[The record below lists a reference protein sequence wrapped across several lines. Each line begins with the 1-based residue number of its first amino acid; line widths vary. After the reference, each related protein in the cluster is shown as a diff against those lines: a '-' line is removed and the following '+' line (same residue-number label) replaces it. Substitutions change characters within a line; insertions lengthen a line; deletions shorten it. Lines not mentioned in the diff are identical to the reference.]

1 MECIQAGA
9 YIESE
14 RYMIKKRFRNWFR
27 NQRIGPKLM
36 WINTVTMVVAS
47 LLILTLIVA
56 IQTYTKRG
64 ELLDQVRVQAMMNAE
79 SLGATL
85 AFNDPASANELLD
98 KLKDLGF
105 VDRAE
110 LYSQDGKLFASFS
123 KNNQVAETKLSTLT
137 KGGEHS
143 IESSDYG
150 WLSLKY
156 VRLIS
161 ARGTEVG
168 HIYLEANLHQ
178 VYRQLIVF
186 MGMAIVAIILAATIG
201 LYILT
206 RLQKYIT
213 SPLIN
218 LTGLMD
224 KISEDKNYAL
234 RFKLDTK
241 DEIGEMA
248 HGFNSMLQQIE
259 QKNVALDNELQERKK
274 SEMRLDRLAHF
285 DMVTQLPNRYFF
297 NRRLATEKNEFQV
310 YGTEFGLMFIDLDNF
325 KIINDTLGHHVGDD
339 LLRQVSERFKSSV
352 RSGDTVARLGGDEF
366 GVILANLTHEADAAM
381 VATKIKEKL
390 KVPFLLGGHE
400 IVVSASIGISLFPH
414 DTENIDEIMQFADTA
429 MYQAKDKGKNNFQ
442 FFTESLRGIA
452 HHRMVMES
460 QIRHAIHEN
469 EFFLSYQPQFDVLK
483 RQIVGVEAL
492 IRWQHKDLGRI
503 NPGEFIPIAEETGL
517 IVPIGEWVLRTACLQ
532 SIAWQKSGV
541 NLGIA
546 VNVSGRQFREE
557 NLVERFK
564 MILIETGADPSKLEL
579 ELTESSLM
587 ESTEPTIDKLNAL
600 TALGFKLSIDD
611 FGTGY
616 SSMSYLKR
624 YPISKLKIDR
634 SFVTDISFDSEDQ
647 AIAKAII
654 ALGTSMEMRIIAE
667 GIENEAQL
675 SKLLELGCHQGQGF
689 LVSPAVSADQVVSL
703 YDKGRF
709 SNAFT
714 V

>member
-1 MECIQAGA
+1 
-9 YIESE
+9 
-14 RYMIKKRFRNWFR
+14 MIKLRILNWYR
-27 NQRIGPKLM
+27 NQRIGQKLM
-36 WINTVTMVVAS
+36 LINTVTIVVAA
-47 LLILTLIVA
+47 LFILTLIVA

-85 AFNDPASANELLD
+85 AFNDSASANDLLD

-105 VDRAE
+105 IDHAE
-110 LYSQDGKLFASFS
+110 LYGLDGKLFASYS
-123 KNNQVAETKLSTLT
+123 RINQIAETRLSTL
-137 KGGEHS
+137 KQEREQG
-143 IESSDYG
+143 IESVDYG
-150 WLSLKY
+150 WFALKY
-156 VRLIS
+156 ERMIS

-168 HIYLEANLHQ
+168 HIYFEANLQ
-178 VYRQLIVF
+178 KVYGQLMVF
-186 MGMAIVAIILAATIG
+186 MGMSIIAIVSAAAIG
-201 LYILT
+201 LYILN
-206 RLQKYIT
+206 RLQKTIT

-218 LTGLMD
+218 LTGLMV
-224 KISEDKNYAL
+224 KVSEEKNYSL
-234 RFKLDTK
+234 RFKRDTE
-241 DEIGEMA
+241 DEIGELA
-248 HGFNSMLQQIE
+248 HGFNTMLQQIE
-259 QKNVALDNELQERKK
+259 QQNIALDGELQERKK
-274 SEMRLDRLAHF
+274 SEMRLDRLAHY

-297 NRRLATEKNEFQV
+297 SRRLATEKNEFQV

-325 KIINDTLGHHVGDD
+325 KIINDTLGHHIGDD
-339 LLRQVSERFKSSV
+339 LLRQVSERFKSAV

-366 GVILANLTHEADAAM
+366 GVILANLTHTSDAAM
-381 VATKIKEKL
+381 VATKIKDKMKE
-390 KVPFLLGGHE
+390 PFLLGGHE
-400 IVVSASIGISLFPH
+400 IVVSASIGISLFPK
-414 DTENIDEIMQFADTA
+414 DTENTDEIMQFADTA

-442 FFTESLRGIA
+442 FFTESLRGLA

-460 QIRHAIHEN
+460 QIRYAIQEN
-469 EFFLSYQPQFDVLK
+469 EFFLNYQPQFDVVK
-483 RQIVGVEAL
+483 RHIVGVEAL

-503 NPGEFIPIAEETGL
+503 NPAEFIPIAEETGL

-532 SIAWQKSGV
+532 SKVWQQSGL

-564 MILIETGADPSKLEL
+564 MILIETGADASTLEL

-600 TALGFKLSIDD
+600 TNLGFKLSIDD

-654 ALGTSMEMRIIAE
+654 ALGNSMEMRIIAE

-689 LVSPAVSADQVVSL
+689 LVSPAVPPDQVVSL
-703 YDKGRF
+703 CDKVRL
-709 SNAFT
+709 SDQAT
-714 V
+714 VELEREKL